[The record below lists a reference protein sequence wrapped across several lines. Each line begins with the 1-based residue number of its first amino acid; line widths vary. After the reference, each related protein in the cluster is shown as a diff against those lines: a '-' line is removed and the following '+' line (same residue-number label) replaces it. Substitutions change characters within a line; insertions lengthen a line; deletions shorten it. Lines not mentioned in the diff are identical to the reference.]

1 MTSTDTFGTGDA
13 VDTVIVAYGSEDV
26 IGGALAAVGPLGG
39 RRVVVDHGSG
49 EAAYLAA
56 TLGAVAV
63 HDPSNPGF
71 GAGQNHGIAFTSS
84 EFVLLCNPDAEVV
97 SQAVLA
103 GVGLLRARPDLA
115 AVQGLIVNRAAGT
128 PERSGGVEL
137 GPVHLLGRA
146 LGAKALLTMP
156 AVRAMA
162 RRSPRL
168 RDHADRVPEG
178 PREVEWLA
186 ATAILARR
194 SALDAVGG
202 FDESYFLYGEDVDLC
217 RRLRAGGWK
226 LVAVPSEWA
235 THVSGG
241 SARSSWH
248 REANWWRGT
257 MQFAASRWSR
267 GGWSVA
273 VAAAAIRWLRL
284 AVRHPQS
291 AVAAGRSIVLEPLA
305 CRRQRGE
312 KATTA
317 SMAASTCASV
327 R

>member
-1 MTSTDTFGTGDA
+1 M
-13 VDTVIVAYGSEDV
+13 
-26 IGGALAAVGPLGG
+26 
-39 RRVVVDHGSG
+39 
-49 EAAYLAA
+49 
-56 TLGAVAV
+56 
-63 HDPSNPGF
+63 
-71 GAGQNHGIAFTSS
+71 
-84 EFVLLCNPDAEVV
+84 
-97 SQAVLA
+97 
-103 GVGLLRARPDLA
+103 
-115 AVQGLIVNRAAGT
+115 
-128 PERSGGVEL
+128 
-137 GPVHLLGRA
+137 
-146 LGAKALLTMP
+146 
-156 AVRAMA
+156 
-162 RRSPRL
+162 
-168 RDHADRVPEG
+168 PEG

-257 MQFAASRWSR
+257 MQFAAARWSR

-291 AVAAGRSIVLEPLA
+291 AVAAGRSMVLEPVA

-317 SMAASTCASV
+317 SMTASTCASV